1 MAQMWAHPY
10 HNMNPSTSK
19 GKEASTTCT
28 SVSFKQES
36 NDAAEVTVIKRKM
49 QIRRKHRHTASELR
63 LFSDPLDSTSDDEQS
78 FDEEDMF
85 GSDPDAETISLG
97 FKSNKKKQSFDEDIV
112 GIIISGYLV
121 QECLHL
127 IQDGDLIPQFEGM
140 SMDLRNISAMM
151 DALCEAEGI
160 DVSSITGDMKDHS
173 LSPSTPYSTLETSSQ
188 SDIVSKNIKN

>member
-1 MAQMWAHPY
+1 
-10 HNMNPSTSK
+10 
-19 GKEASTTCT
+19 
-28 SVSFKQES
+28 
-36 NDAAEVTVIKRKM
+36 
-49 QIRRKHRHTASELR
+49 
-63 LFSDPLDSTSDDEQS
+63 LDSTSDDEQS

-97 FKSNKKKQSFDEDIV
+97 FKSNKKKQSFDEDII

-121 QECLHL
+121 QECLRL

-173 LSPSTPYSTLETSSQ
+173 LSPSTLYSTLETSSQ